1 MGSYFKGDLE
11 RVLWKG
17 NVMVNR
23 IITSL
28 LSMKFSLITFL
39 IAEKNVYH
47 QQLTGLCK
55 EVQMLDL
62 WH

>member
-1 MGSYFKGDLE
+1 M
-11 RVLWKG
+11 LWKG

-55 EVQMLDL
+55 EVQMLNL
-62 WH
+62 